1 MAAAQRKYS
10 VRNKQ
15 LKSSAVEIIAIVA
28 EISIADNI
36 NALINASSAFNCG
49 HYITKANLK
58 GSQKKKNR

>member
-1 MAAAQRKYS
+1 

-36 NALINASSAFNCG
+36 NALINASTAFNCD

-58 GSQKKKNR
+58 GSQKKKYR